1 MQSTQQ
7 TQEIQGIAA
16 QAWGGVFVPTNVG
29 KITVVIKGDVLES
42 RMKVGMST
50 QTIWTRIQTVN
61 SVEIEHSPSWA
72 LIGFGFFMILTGL
85 GSLFGSATVGIAL
98 LVVGLAITIYAW
110 LKKRRLLV
118 IYATSSKIP
127 VFMNKPTE
135 IYEKFALQV
144 LAMSRQLNRLPQPS
158 QRPPVQRP
166 QKLENAP

>member
-16 QAWGGVFVPTNVG
+16 QAFGSVFVPASGG
-29 KITVVIKGDVLES
+29 KTTVFIKGDVLES

-61 SVEIEHSPSWA
+61 SVEIEHSPSWP
-72 LIGFGFFMILTGL
+72 LIGFGVFMILTGL

-110 LKKRRLLV
+110 LNKRRLLV

-158 QRPPVQRP
+158 QRPPAQRP
-166 QKLENAP
+166 QH